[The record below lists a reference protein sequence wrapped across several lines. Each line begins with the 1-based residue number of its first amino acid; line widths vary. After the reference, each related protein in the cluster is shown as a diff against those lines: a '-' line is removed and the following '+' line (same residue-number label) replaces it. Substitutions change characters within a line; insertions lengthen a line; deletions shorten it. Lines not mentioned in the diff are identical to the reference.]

1 MSQHVPQLGPTIS
14 VRASSMEHGV
24 DCNET
29 FDVVVVGSGIAG
41 LATALAAREFGL
53 RPVVLEKATKVG
65 GGTAFANGGIWIG
78 NNHLMRA
85 AGYDDSRDAVLAY
98 MRFIAGDQAVEEN
111 LLAFVDRGP
120 EVLKFFEDCG
130 IAFRISRGLSDHY
143 YDSAPGSVAE
153 GRCLNV
159 DFIAAT
165 DLGSWED
172 KILVPRD
179 TPLDVNSEELIAWGG
194 ITNIDHWPKDIMAD
208 RRRRRIR
215 TRGVGVVMHFVK
227 QLLRRAVPIKLAAN
241 VDQLVVERGR
251 VAGVALTDGTRIG
264 AERAVMLATGAYESN
279 PKLAKT
285 YEGLPGW
292 LSMFPPTIQGD
303 GIVMASEIGAQVRT
317 IHNNMALFL
326 GFNIPGQRPGEE
338 PLFRLVGISEM
349 LCPHTIVVN
358 KDGRRFA
365 DESYFQAMVPSLR
378 SYLVNA
384 HRHANLPCYLVF
396 DQQYADGFSF
406 AGRPRGSEIPAWV
419 KRADTLD
426 ALAPELGID
435 PAALGQTVATF
446 NEFARAGVDTDFGRG
461 KRAWSLARK
470 DQWKPTR
477 ADERYV
483 NPSLGTLRI
492 APFYGVELHPSAF
505 ASAGLLTNACAQ
517 VINQRQQPIPGLY
530 AAGNATAHTEY
541 GVGYQAGHSFAAGMI
556 FGYLGS
562 RHMAGMS

>member
-1 MSQHVPQLGPTIS
+1 MMSDPK
-14 VRASSMEHGV
+14 EHGL
-24 DCNET
+24 DWNET

-41 LATALAAREFGL
+41 LATALAARELGL
-53 RPVVLEKATKVG
+53 RPVMLEKAAKLG

-78 NNHLMRA
+78 DNHLMRA
-85 AGYDDSRDAVLAY
+85 AGYGDSRDAVLAY

-111 LLAFVDRGP
+111 LLAFVDHGP
-120 EVLKFFEDCG
+120 PALKFFEDCG
-130 IAFRISRGLSDHY
+130 IAFRISKGLSDHY
-143 YDSAPGSVAE
+143 YDAAPGSVAE
-153 GRCLNV
+153 GRCLNT
-159 DFIAAT
+159 DFIAAS

-172 KILVPRD
+172 RILAPRD

-227 QLLRRAVPIKLAAN
+227 QLLRREVPIRLAAA
-241 VDQLVVERGR
+241 VDELVVARGR
-251 VAGVALTDGTRIG
+251 VAGVAMKDGTRIG
-264 AERAVMLATGAYESN
+264 AARGVMLATGAYESN
-279 PKLAKT
+279 PALAKI

-303 GIVMASEIGAQVRT
+303 GMVMAGEIGAQVRT

-326 GFNIPGQRPGEE
+326 GFDIPAERPGEA

-378 SYLVNA
+378 SYHVKS

-396 DQQYADGFSF
+396 DQQYVDGFSF
-406 AGRPRGSEIPAWV
+406 AGGRRGGDIPAWV
-419 KRADTLD
+419 ARADTPA
-426 ALAPELGID
+426 ALAAALGID
-435 PAALGQTVATF
+435 AAGLSRTVAGF
-446 NEFARAGVDTDFGRG
+446 NDFARAGVDADFGRG
-461 KRAWSLARK
+461 KTIWSLARK
-470 DQWKPTR
+470 DQWQPTR

-505 ASAGLLTNACAQ
+505 ASAGLLTNARAQ
-517 VINQRQQPIPGLY
+517 VIDQRQQPIPGLY
-530 AAGNATAHTEY
+530 AAGNAAAHTEY
-541 GVGYQAGHSFAAGMI
+541 GVGYQAGHSFASGMI
-556 FGYLGS
+556 FGYLGAH
-562 RHMAGMS
+562 HMAEAKH